1 MYLKLSHFY
10 KIIILIDVINK
21 IILYSVMLNNNKNKR
36 ISIFFRRSKNIKIK
50 SNNSTIYN
58 VIITFMSIIKD

>member
-10 KIIILIDVINK
+10 KIIILIDDINK

>member
-10 KIIILIDVINK
+10 KIIILIDDINK
-21 IILYSVMLNNNKNKR
+21 IILYNVMLNNNKNKR

-58 VIITFMSIIKD
+58 VIITFM

>member
-10 KIIILIDVINK
+10 KIIILIDDINK

-58 VIITFMSIIKD
+58 VIITFM

>member
-10 KIIILIDVINK
+10 KIIILIDDINK

-58 VIITFMSIIKD
+58 VIITFMWIIKD

>member
-10 KIIILIDVINK
+10 KIIILIDDINK
-21 IILYSVMLNNNKNKR
+21 IILYNVMLNNNKNKR

-58 VIITFMSIIKD
+58 VIITFMWIIKD